1 MIRTILMVTVFLL
14 LGIPAGLIGIPYTLL
29 TGDIRW
35 MYRAGARTAHLGL
48 KAAGIRFDVK
58 GEQNIPDG
66 RACLFLANHV
76 SNLDPPALVPAIP
89 GTPSVMLK
97 SELMRIP
104 ILGPAMRMARFVPV
118 DRGAGRE
125 AAVTS
130 AKLAAEALQSGLHM
144 LVFAEGTRSR
154 TGRLLPFKPGPF
166 HLAQKTGVPIVPVAI
181 YGTETMLQ
189 KGSFAVQPGTAHI
202 QFLPPV
208 EAAQFRTR
216 AELIEA
222 VHSAIASALPE
233 HMQPERRE
241 A

>member
-1 MIRTILMVTVFLL
+1 MIRTILMVSVFIL

-48 KAAGIRFDVK
+48 RAAGVRFDVQ
-58 GEQNIPDG
+58 GQENIPAG

-104 ILGPAMRMARFVPV
+104 ILGRAMRIAKFVPV
-118 DRGAGRE
+118 ERGAGRE

-130 AKLAAEALQSGLHM
+130 TRLAAEALQSGLHM

-166 HLAQKTGVPIVPVAI
+166 HLAQRTGAPIVPVAI
-181 YGTETMLQ
+181 YGTESMLQ
-189 KGSFAVQPGTAHI
+189 KGSFAVRPGTAHI
-202 QFLPPV
+202 RFLPTV
-208 EAAQFRTR
+208 QASQFRTR
-216 AELIEA
+216 AELMEA
-222 VHSAIASALPE
+222 VHRAIASSLPE
-233 HMQPERRE
+233 HMKPEMRE